1 MQTLEGKMI
10 EISENVSRTVDEL
23 FAANRKLSCEIPV
36 VGGHYIPGLDN
47 PRRLKK
53 LACRALA
60 AREWFAQNGLPELPP
75 LPVSYDERE
84 EMRSG
89 RGLLPYI
96 YALFAR
102 SLESSEYD
110 IEAHP
115 SFEIYASGVLEAVEC
130 QHIGRLPEY
139 PAELLELKKRFPPR
153 RLSGLDIGFYWLR
166 PKDRKKYASYLCE
179 AQKRSEH

>member
-1 MQTLEGKMI
+1 MSEV
-10 EISENVSRTVDEL
+10 SENVSRTVDEL
-23 FAANRKLSCEIPV
+23 FAANRKHSGESCEIPV

-60 AREWFAQNGLPELPP
+60 AREWFAQHGLPELPP
-75 LPVSYDERE
+75 LPVSDNERE
-84 EMRSG
+84 DMRSG
-89 RGLLPYI
+89 SGLLPYI

-130 QHIGRLPEY
+130 QHIGWLPEY
-139 PAELLELKKRFPPR
+139 PDELLELKKRFPPR

-166 PKDRKKYASYLCE
+166 PKDRKKYANSLCE

>member
-60 AREWFAQNGLPELPP
+60 AREW
-75 LPVSYDERE
+75 
-84 EMRSG
+84 
-89 RGLLPYI
+89 
-96 YALFAR
+96 
-102 SLESSEYD
+102 
-110 IEAHP
+110 
-115 SFEIYASGVLEAVEC
+115 
-130 QHIGRLPEY
+130 
-139 PAELLELKKRFPPR
+139 
-153 RLSGLDIGFYWLR
+153 
-166 PKDRKKYASYLCE
+166 
-179 AQKRSEH
+179 